1 MKMLKM
7 LQAAALATA
16 ICSGCDY
23 RERQARENDRDNSV
37 FRAAMADYQ
46 AGRLDAAASGFE
58 KVIESTPLN
67 ATARFQLASL
77 QHDHQRKYLE
87 AIANYRIYAEI
98 APKSDKSQVALER
111 AKLCEEQYKAKV
123 EQDIR
128 NSENA
133 GLVSE
138 LNELKKQLGE
148 MQATEKELRATIA
161 AKEKAI
167 ADISAEN
174 TRVRRFV
181 GSIGDG
187 ESTEKPVVVADVK
200 KLLDEEEDDEDRIR
214 FSADVA
220 QLLRD
225 EVVESLEPPMPVSEK
240 KPPKPV
246 VEKEWTA
253 PETYV
258 VKEGDTLYKLA
269 KEFYGDTGAWKL
281 IRDANKA
288 TITTD
293 GRIKAGQE
301 IKLPKPW

>member
-161 AKEKAI
+161 AKEKTI

-225 EVVESLEPPMPVSEK
+225 EVVESLEPPMPVLEK

-246 VEKEWTA
+246 VEREWTA

-288 TITTD
+288 TVTTD

-301 IKLPKPW
+301 LKLPKPW

>member
-1 MKMLKM
+1 MTALM
-7 LQAAALATA
+7 AAT

-23 RERQARENDRDNSV
+23 AQRKARENDRDNAT

-46 AGRLDAAASGFE
+46 AGRLDAAVKGFE
-58 KVIESTPLN
+58 KVIEYSPLN

-77 QHDHQRKYLE
+77 QHDYEHKYLE

-98 APKSDKSQVALER
+98 APRSDKSQVALER
-111 AKLCEEQYKAKV
+111 ARLCEDQYKAKV

-133 GLVSE
+133 GMVAE
-138 LNELKKQLGE
+138 LNQLKAKLAE
-148 MQATEKELRATIA
+148 MEEKEKELVNTIA
-161 AKEKAI
+161 QRDKTI
-167 ADISAEN
+167 GDLSNEN

-181 GSIGDG
+181 GSIGEG

-225 EVVESLEPPMPVSEK
+225 EVTETVEPPMPVSDP
-240 KPPKPV
+240 KPPKAP
-246 VEKEWTA
+246 EAPAPEI

-258 VKEGDTLYKLA
+258 VKEGDTLYKIA
-269 KEFYGDTGAWKL
+269 KDFYGEIGAWKK

-301 IKLPKPW
+301 IKLPKP